1 MLSDV
6 SDPAT
11 LAAATAAAA
20 AQVASA
26 GAALAVAVAAQ
37 AAAPAGDPAA
47 AAQLKKAQEDVAG
60 AEQARLKAAKAIADS
75 DSAKQTIT
83 DVAAKLGLN
92 PLALLTTLKQVAED
106 PYTQFLRNI
115 WL

>member
-1 MLSDV
+1 MCIRD
-6 SDPAT
+6 
-11 LAAATAAAA
+11 
-20 AQVASA
+20 
-26 GAALAVAVAAQ
+26 
-37 AAAPAGDPAA
+37 
-47 AAQLKKAQEDVAG
+47 
-60 AEQARLKAAKAIADS
+60 RAIADS